1 MTGRGD
7 SRLSNGSAGSRLAA
21 GAASLLVVTASLL
34 AVALGAAGAAAWTA
48 AAPEDLLQHE
58 GADAHLLVS
67 EVMAGGASAS
77 DEFVE
82 LYNPGAEPLPLE
94 GLELVYVSA
103 SGATVSRKAEWAA
116 GAASVPPGAHLLI
129 ANAAGVFASI
139 ADVTY
144 ANGLAAT
151 GGSVALRIQG
161 AGTAIDAVGWGTA
174 ASTWLEGTPAPAVA
188 AGHSIE
194 RLPGGAAGSGQDTD
208 DNLVDFFDQDVPDPQ
223 NASSPPIAVSPAPL
237 PSASPDESPT
247 VTPTPEPTPSAVP
260 TPSLGSTVTPTPVST
275 PTATPDPTVV
285 TIAAARAQP
294 DGTMATVQGISLTD
308 GTFTEGGGYL
318 ADATG
323 AIAVLVSGGTFPRGH
338 AVRVTGELDD
348 RYHQRTLRA
357 APSGVVVIGPAAEPA
372 ATGASTGGIGEAMEG
387 QLVKVQG
394 EIVSSATQLS
404 GGTAYDLD
412 DGSGPVRVVVLDA
425 TGIAHGTWQRGTR
438 LDLRGVVGQRDSSGT
453 GTSGYRLY
461 PRDPD
466 DVNALQP
473 SLTPVP
479 SASSSAAGSSSPGP
493 SDDGSVVTIAAA
505 RQAPLNTRV
514 QVRGVVT
521 LPTSLLGDGTA
532 ALQDASG
539 AIILRIGDEAGEL
552 QLGEL
557 VQVDGKRSTKS
568 GMETLQV
575 STPPLRLGTQPQPGA
590 ARHATGALGE
600 AQEARLVVVRGAVAT
615 TPRRSSA
622 ENVYFDLDDGS
633 GPVRVYI
640 SPRSGIEAAGLLA
653 GSWLEI
659 TGVLG
664 QETSGQQPER
674 GHRLWPRQPADVR
687 VIADVTGGPMG
698 SSTPDA
704 DGTSTG
710 GTAGPAAGGKA
721 PTTPDGAEPV
731 ELAVP
736 ALRPGPGGQPRS
748 GVAASLPPGD
758 GSHLPP
764 TRQSSEGLPLV
775 ALLALAA
782 ALAAGGSVAAV
793 RPGLPGRLRASL
805 AAWAGPRAADAEG
818 ASPATGAASGDG
830 SPLERSVARLVPLA
844 VIDDGGGADRA
855 PSTRSRS
862 AVRRILPPT

>member
-1 MTGRGD
+1 MT
-7 SRLSNGSAGSRLAA
+7 
-21 GAASLLVVTASLL
+21 TSLL
-34 AVALGAAGAAAWTA
+34 AAALDAAAWTA
-48 AAPEDLLQHE
+48 AAPEDPLLHE
-58 GADAHLLVS
+58 GAEAHLLVS
-67 EVMAGGASAS
+67 EVMAGGAGAF

-103 SGATVSRKAEWAA
+103 SGASVSRKAEWDA

-129 ANAAGVFASI
+129 ANAAGAFAPI

-144 ANGLAAT
+144 SNGLAAT

-208 DNLVDFFDQDVPDPQ
+208 DNLVDFLDQDVPDPQ
-223 NASSPPIAVSPAPL
+223 NASSPPIAVSPAPS
-237 PSASPDESPT
+237 PSASPDDSAMG
-247 VTPTPEPTPSAVP
+247 TPTREPTPTAVP
-260 TPSLGSTVTPTPVST
+260 TPSLGPTVTPTPAST
-275 PTATPDPTVV
+275 PTASPAPTLV

-294 DGTMATVQGISLTD
+294 DGTAATVEGISLTD
-308 GTFTEGGGYL
+308 GTFADGGGYL

-357 APSGVVVIGPAAEPA
+357 EPSGVVVIGPAAEPA
-372 ATGASTGGIGEAMEG
+372 AAAASTGGIGEALEG
-387 QLVKVQG
+387 QLVSVLG

-404 GGTAYDLD
+404 GGAAYDLD
-412 DGSGPVRVVVLDA
+412 DGTGPVRVVVLEA
-425 TGIAHGTWQRGTR
+425 TDIAHGTWQRGTR

-453 GTSGYRLY
+453 GMSGYRLY

-466 DVNALQP
+466 DVSALEP
-473 SLTPVP
+473 SLTPAP
-479 SASSSAAGSSSPGP
+479 SASGSAAGSASPAP
-493 SDDGSVVTIAAA
+493 SHDVSVVSVAAA
-505 RQAPLNTRV
+505 RQALLNTWIR
-514 QVRGVVT
+514 VRGVVT

-532 ALQDASG
+532 AIQDESG
-539 AIILRIGDEAGEL
+539 AIVLRVGDEAGEL

-557 VQVDGKRSTKS
+557 VLVDGKRSTKS
-568 GMETLQV
+568 GMATLQV
-575 STPPLRLGTQPQPGA
+575 STPPLRLGTQPQPEA

-600 AQEARLVVVRGAVAT
+600 AQEARLVVVRGSVAT

-633 GPVRVYI
+633 GPVRVFI
-640 SPRSGIEAAGLLA
+640 SPRSGIDAADLVA

-687 VIADVTGGPMG
+687 VIADVTGGSVD
-698 SSTPDA
+698 SSPPDVES
-704 DGTSTG
+704 TSTG
-710 GTAGPAAGGKA
+710 GTAGPPAGGSA
-721 PTTPDGAEPV
+721 STTPNRAAPV
-731 ELAVP
+731 EMAVP
-736 ALRPGPGGQPRS
+736 ALRTGAGWQPRS
-748 GVAASLPPGD
+748 GVAASPPPRNDGPLPPAGQ
-758 GSHLPP
+758 P
-764 TRQSSEGLPLV
+764 SEGLPLV
-775 ALLALAA
+775 VLLALAA

-805 AAWAGPRAADAEG
+805 AAWAGHRGAGSEG
-818 ASPATGAASGDG
+818 ASSATEAASGDA

-844 VIDDGGGADRA
+844 VIDDGGGAERE
-855 PSTRSRS
+855 PSTSSRS
-862 AVRRILPPT
+862 GVRRILPPT